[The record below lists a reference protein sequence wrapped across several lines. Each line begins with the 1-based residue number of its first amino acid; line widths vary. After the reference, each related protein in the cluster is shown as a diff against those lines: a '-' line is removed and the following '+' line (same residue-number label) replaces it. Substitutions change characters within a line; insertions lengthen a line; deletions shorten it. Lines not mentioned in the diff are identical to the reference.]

1 MSINTKNVDIAIGLT
16 FGAGLSTLIGAS
28 VVFFPSFINIASK
41 RGLAVSLGVSA
52 GVMLYVSFVKIFFES
67 IESFEGSGIE
77 ENTAYQYST
86 LCFFIG
92 VGLMLILDLLVKY
105 IHGDYLIHKMCSNKT
120 NVNVEGL
127 KSDDD
132 ANQNIT
138 SPQCIGCLEDPV
150 RELDNWKKKL
160 LTRSSPHND
169 DIHESETIEIEIE
182 EQMKTKEDG
191 SKNGTF
197 SHDSSQ
203 RDVEFAEIDL
213 NNEEEKVNENRQLVR
228 MGFNTALAITL
239 HNIPEGLAT
248 FFGTLDNP
256 AVGASI
262 AVAIVLHNI
271 PLGLCIALP
280 IYYATGNRKVA
291 FLWGACS
298 GISEPLVAI
307 IIWAIVRSALSE
319 SLYGVLF
326 GLVAGMMVII
336 SVKELL
342 PTALR
347 FDHLNTVTTY
357 SFIAGMIGMCLPL
370 IIFTV

>member
-1 MSINTKNVDIAIGLT
+1 MSINTENVDIAICLT
-16 FGAGLSTLIGAS
+16 FGAGLSTAVGAS
-28 VVFFPSFINIASK
+28 VVFFPSFIKIASK

-77 ENTAYQYST
+77 GNRAYQYTT

-105 IHGDYLIHKMCSNKT
+105 IHGDYLIHKMCTNKT
-120 NVNVEGL
+120 NLNIEGI

-132 ANQNIT
+132 VSENVT

-160 LTRSSPHND
+160 LTRSST
-169 DIHESETIEIEIE
+169 HESETIEIEIE
-182 EQMKTKEDG
+182 EQMKTKEDS

-203 RDVEFAEIDL
+203 EDVEFTEIEL
-213 NNEEEKVNENRQLVR
+213 NKEEEKVNENRQLVR
-228 MGFNTALAITL
+228 IGFNTALAITL

-262 AVAIVLHNI
+262 AVAIILHNI

-280 IYYATGNRKVA
+280 IYYATGNRKVS

-298 GISEPLVAI
+298 SISEPLVAI
-307 IIWAIVRSALSE
+307 IIWAIVRSALTE
-319 SLYGVLF
+319 SIYGVLF

-342 PTALR
+342 PTAHR
-347 FDHLNTVTTY
+347 FDDMNTVTTY
-357 SFIAGMIGMCLPL
+357 SFIVGMIGMCLPL
-370 IIFTV
+370 IMFTV